1 MGGSGQ
7 LSARCMRT
15 ELEGHPLCRAQVSAK
30 ERPGRISRWSLQ
42 RKSCSL
48 AAPVDSSKSEGN
60 GDDTERRR
68 SSKKP
73 MLDPVLPSE
82 DSL

>member
-42 RKSCSL
+42 RKSSSL

-60 GDDTERRR
+60 GDDTERRG
-68 SSKKP
+68 SAKTP
-73 MLDPVLPSE
+73 MLDTVLPSE
-82 DSL
+82 HSL